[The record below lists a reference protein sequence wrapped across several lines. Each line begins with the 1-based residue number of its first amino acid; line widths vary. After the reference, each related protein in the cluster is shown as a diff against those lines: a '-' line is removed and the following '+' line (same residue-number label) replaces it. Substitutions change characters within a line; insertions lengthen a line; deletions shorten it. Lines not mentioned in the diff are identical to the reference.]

1 MNDTIHF
8 VQVEGADDEILTQ
21 VNRKMEMVTDDNI
34 VVTDETIEPV
44 SREDVKEWLQ
54 ELATAL
60 DMELADSEDS
70 NK

>member
-1 MNDTIHF
+1 MSDTIHF

-21 VNRKMEMVTDDNI
+21 VSRKMEMVTDDNI

-44 SREDVKEWLQ
+44 SREDVKSLLQ

-60 DMELADSEDS
+60 DMKLVDSEDIDE
-70 NK
+70 

>member
-1 MNDTIHF
+1 MSDTIHF
-8 VQVEGADDEILTQ
+8 VQVEGADDEILDE
-21 VNRKMEMVTDDNI
+21 VNRRMELVTDDNI

-44 SREDVKEWLQ
+44 SREDVKDLLQ

-60 DMELADSEDS
+60 DMKLIDSEDS